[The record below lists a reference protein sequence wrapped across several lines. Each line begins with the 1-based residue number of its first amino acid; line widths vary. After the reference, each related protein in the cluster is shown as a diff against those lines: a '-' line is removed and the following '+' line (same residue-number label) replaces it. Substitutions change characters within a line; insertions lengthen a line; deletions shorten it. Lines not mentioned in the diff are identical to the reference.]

1 MDSNKFV
8 WSSEKIFLLI
18 EKQESY
24 PELWDTSSKD
34 YKNKIKKQNALKK
47 ISNDIDAPEEEV
59 KRKLHNLRTQFGQ
72 EVKKERQKKVAK
84 VLRMYMLASGSF
96 IMP

>member
-1 MDSNKFV
+1 MDKNKFV
-8 WSSEKIFLLI
+8 WSSEKTHLVI

-34 YKNKIKKQNALKK
+34 YKNKIKKQNTLKA
-47 ISNDIDAPEEEV
+47 IANDIDAAEEEV

-72 EVKKERQKKVAK
+72 EVNKERKKKVAK
-84 VLRMYMLASGSF
+84 VLMMYMLASGSF
-96 IMP
+96 IMT